1 MHPPPGKRIPMEILV
16 GVGLQSCAV
25 ALKRF
30 VAFTERKRP
39 RKIFIFLVT
48 LSNLKKASNRAVNHT
63 SHKMRENRCVV
74 LQE

>member
-30 VAFTERKRP
+30 VAFTERKCP
-39 RKIFIFLVT
+39 RKNLYLLGNVKQLEKGFKSRCKPH
-48 LSNLKKASNRAVNHT
+48 LS
-63 SHKMRENRCVV
+63 
-74 LQE
+74 